1 MKLYEHEAKQL
12 LERHGVGT
20 PAADEQ
26 NEAVVKAQ
34 VLAKNRAEKG
44 GVRFADT
51 PKEAQDIRDR
61 MQNMEIDG
69 ESVDSVLVE
78 QQVDIEQEYY
88 ISFMYDTDFRAPVM
102 LFSGDGGTGVEGRGA
117 DRLVV
122 PEAETWRFREFLNN
136 RVPSSELNPLSSTL
150 VSAAKAFFEEDMRL
164 LEINPLAQTPDGYVA
179 VDALAELEDDASF
192 RHNREF
198 PERSE
203 LGREKTKRERAA
215 ERIDE
220 DDHRGV
226 AGKYI
231 EMDGDIGMMLAGG
244 GASLT
249 NMDAMMEAGGQPAN
263 YTEYGG
269 NPPTEKVYR
278 LSKVIMDRDLNGLW
292 HVGGTANN
300 TDILRTMKGFV
311 QALREEEPEYP
322 IVVRRDGPHADEAFD
337 LLRRVRQELDLRMK
351 LYRNDTPM
359 TQTAEEL
366 MEMIEA

>member
-12 LERHGVGT
+12 LERHGVST
-20 PAADEQ
+20 PATDVQGEV
-26 NEAVVKAQ
+26 VVKAQ

-44 GVRFADT
+44 GIRFADS
-51 PKEAQDIRDR
+51 PEEARNVR
-61 MQNMEIDG
+61 EEMLGMEIDG
-69 ESVDSVLVE
+69 ESVENVLVE
-78 QQVDIEQEYY
+78 QRVDIHQEYY
-88 ISFMYDTDFRAPVM
+88 VSFMYDTDFRAPVM
-102 LFSGDGGTGVEGRGA
+102 LFSGDGGTGVEERDA

-122 PEAETWRFREFLNN
+122 PEAEAWRFREFLTG
-136 RVPSSELNPLSSTL
+136 RVPSDELNSLASTL
-150 VSAAKAFFEEDMRL
+150 VSAAQTFFEEDMRL
-164 LEINPLAQTPDGYVA
+164 LEINPLARTPDGHVA

-192 RHNREF
+192 RHDRDF

-203 LGREKTKRERAA
+203 LGREKTERERAA
-215 ERIDE
+215 ESIDRE
-220 DDHRGV
+220 DHRGV

-269 NPPTEKVYR
+269 NPPTQKVYR

-311 QALREEEPEYP
+311 RALHEEEPEYP
-322 IVVRRDGPHADEAFD
+322 IVVRRDGPHADEAFN
-337 LLRRVRQELDLRMK
+337 LLRDAREDLGLKMK
-351 LYRNDTPM
+351 LYRNKTPM

-366 MEMIEA
+366 MEMVGG